1 MSVNNSPI
9 KTSHDMPPIP
19 ISDYDWSA
27 CREDWDEGQPIG
39 HGKTEEEAIK
49 DLLQQEEDNEE

>member
-1 MSVNNSPI
+1 
-9 KTSHDMPPIP
+9 MPPIP
-19 ISDYDWSA
+19 IRDYDWSA

-39 HGKTEEEAIK
+39 HGRTEEEAIK